1 MFSICYNEKTMSKHI
16 TWDEYFMALAKIS
29 ALRSKDPR
37 TKVGACLVDEDKIVI
52 GLGYN
57 GMPAGNDEQ
66 FPWSKNNSDVSKT
79 KYPYVI
85 HAEVNAILNSSKS
98 TKNAILYTSLFPCS
112 NCVKTIVQAK
122 IKEIV
127 YLTEDLTKEEDNNIS
142 KNILKWTNIKIR
154 KMTSKEITITI

>member
-1 MFSICYNEKTMSKHI
+1 MSKHI

-29 ALRSKDPR
+29 ALRSKDPK

-66 FPWSKNNSDVSKT
+66 FPWDRENKDWDKT

-98 TKNAILYTSLFPCS
+98 TKNAILYTSLLPCS

-127 YLTEDLTKEEDNNIS
+127 YLKEDSTKEEDNNIS
-142 KNILKWTNIKIR
+142 KNILKLTNVKIR
-154 KMTSKEITITI
+154 QITSKEITITI